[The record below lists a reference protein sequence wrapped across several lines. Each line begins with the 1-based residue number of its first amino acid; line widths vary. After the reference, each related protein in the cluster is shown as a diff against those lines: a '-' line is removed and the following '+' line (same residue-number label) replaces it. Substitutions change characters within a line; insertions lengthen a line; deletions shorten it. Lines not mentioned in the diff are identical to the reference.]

1 VYPARLVTVMGPVGV
16 AVGLD
21 EVEVDEAEE
30 ALAVVDVETVEVDE
44 VDIGAELLSIYRSSL
59 DGPPQYS
66 F

>member
-1 VYPARLVTVMGPVGV
+1 MGPVGV

-30 ALAVVDVETVEVDE
+30 ALAVVDVETVAVDE

>member
-30 ALAVVDVETVEVDE
+30 ALAVVDVETVAVDE